1 MTTDAITATPVG
13 DRTERRSV
21 MEARLLESVFP
32 TDTNPQGNLFGGT
45 LMSWMDKAA
54 GFAAMRRSRSTV
66 VTRAIENIAFQVPI
80 LQGELVEVY
89 ARVVEVGRTSM
100 RVRVEVRKE
109 SPIDGTSELCT
120 VGHFTMISM
129 RDRRPAVVPP
139 LEG

>member
-1 MTTDAITATPVG
+1 
-13 DRTERRSV
+13 

-54 GFAAMRRSRSTV
+54 GFAAMRLSRTTV
-66 VTRAIENIAFQVPI
+66 VTRAIEDIAFRVPI

-100 RVRVEVRKE
+100 RVRVQVSKE
-109 SPIDGTSELCT
+109 NPRTGTSELCV
-120 VGHFTMISM
+120 VGHFTMVAM
-129 RDRRPAVVPP
+129 GPDRTPIEVPP
-139 LEG
+139 EEPVSADA

>member
-1 MTTDAITATPVG
+1 
-13 DRTERRSV
+13 

-66 VTRAIENIAFQVPI
+66 VTRAIEDIAFEVPI

-89 ARVVEVGRTSM
+89 AKVVHVGRTSM
-100 RVRVEVRKE
+100 RVRVQVSKE
-109 SPIDGTSELCT
+109 NPRTGTSELCV
-120 VGHFTMISM
+120 VGHFTMVAM
-129 RDRRPAVVPP
+129 GPDRTPIEVPP
-139 LEG
+139 EEPVTAEA